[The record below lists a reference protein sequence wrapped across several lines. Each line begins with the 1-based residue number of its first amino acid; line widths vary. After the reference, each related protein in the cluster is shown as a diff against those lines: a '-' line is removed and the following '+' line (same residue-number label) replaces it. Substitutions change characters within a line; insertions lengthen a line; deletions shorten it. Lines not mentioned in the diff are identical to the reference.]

1 MPDGDGPPQKYK
13 HLSTGAVVGIG
24 LGASVAG
31 AGLVTISVYLFARR
45 RLYKKQ
51 QKRWQEQMMVR
62 GLQPSP
68 EPGAGGPGGGMA
80 MAQGPDGKPA
90 MVVLARQGHWR
101 NESSSSSDTA
111 AMLPPLRTAA
121 MGKGAASGSDRPSPA
136 SSWAKELGGW
146 EPSPTASSQYSTGP
160 EARRP
165 SEGSV
170 GVNVGP
176 SPATDRGGRTATWL
190 GRHSIYE
197 MP

>member
-1 MPDGDGPPQKYK
+1 MSDNDDHPHKYK

-31 AGLVTISVYLFARR
+31 AGLVTICVYLFARR

-51 QKRWQEQMMVR
+51 QRRWQEQMQAR
-62 GLQPSP
+62 GLQVSP
-68 EPGAGGPGGGMA
+68 EPGAGGPDGGMG
-80 MAQGPDGKPA
+80 MVQGPDGKPA
-90 MVVLARQGHWR
+90 MVVLARQGTWR
-101 NESSSSSDTA
+101 SESSGSISDTA

-121 MGKGAASGSDRPSPA
+121 TGKGAADGPSPA
-136 SSWAKELGGW
+136 SSWARELGW
-146 EPSPTASSQYSTGP
+146 ESSPTASSQYSTGP

-170 GVNVGP
+170 GINVGR
-176 SPATDRGGRTATWL
+176 SPATERGARTATWL